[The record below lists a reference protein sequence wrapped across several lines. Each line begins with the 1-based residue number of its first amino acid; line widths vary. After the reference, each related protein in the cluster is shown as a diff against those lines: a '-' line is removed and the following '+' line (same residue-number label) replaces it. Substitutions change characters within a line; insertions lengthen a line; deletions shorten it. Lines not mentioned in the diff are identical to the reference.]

1 MAKELPYFKFE
12 PNQWD
17 SGMVQLCSYQ
27 SKGIFIEMCCLY
39 WSRLGD
45 LPYALALQKLCN
57 GDASLLQEL
66 ESNQIYDVEGG
77 NITINFLDEQLNEFL
92 ETSEKRRAAAN
103 ERWKNA
109 SAMQMHSKSNAIREE
124 KRRVDKR
131 KEEKNIED
139 RKREFYNSL
148 SPFISDFGKQT
159 VDDFFGYWSEHGEK
173 DKKFRKEKE
182 KSFSIKRRLETWK
195 RNEEKFGS
203 KNQKPNPFKNMAF

>member
-109 SAMQMHSKSNAIREE
+109 SAMQMHSKSNAIRED